1 MLSNATD
8 LLLCHCVCAAAGMH
22 EEADKDYTRAIEIDD
37 SNPKAYLSRAFLRE
51 ELGRHT
57 DALADYLRV
66 VKLQSQHEIAL
77 RKVLS
82 LSPNPCDNAYHA
94 GWLHKRGHM
103 NTQYQRRYNTAAAQ
117 QAYAP
122 PHPPTSPPSTTLHTL
137 THDPPL
143 LSVSLTGTSSS
154 TAQW

>member
-1 MLSNATD
+1 
-8 LLLCHCVCAAAGMH
+8 MH

-57 DALADYLRV
+57 DALSDYLRV

-122 PHPPTSPPSTTLHTL
+122 HHPPHPLTRKHAHHHPPHPHTRPSPSPW
-137 THDPPL
+137 
-143 LSVSLTGTSSS
+143 LSLSLSGTSSS